1 MEEQNELKQ
10 KIEDLQKQILRLEKL
25 SSLGLLSAGIT
36 HEIQNPL
43 NFVIN
48 FSKLSAKL
56 VEDLQDIVAEEQELL
71 SPEAKQKMSELNEE
85 LDEIVGDLHA
95 NLQKIEEHGN
105 RAISI
110 IKGILLYSRG
120 KEDEFI
126 PTDLAKL
133 VKEYVW
139 LSYHSMRANYKGFN
153 LTIHEEY
160 ATDLP
165 LQRIVPQDFSRAV
178 LNLMNNACYAV
189 YNKSKCVAVGFEPVI
204 VVTLR
209 RDGEQICLQIEDNGT
224 GMPSEI
230 RDKIFTPF
238 FTTKPAGE
246 GTGLGLSITRSIIEE
261 KHKGTIQVD
270 SEEGKFTR
278 FTICIPLT
286 K

>member
-1 MEEQNELKQ
+1 MDEPNKE
-10 KIEDLQKQILRLEKL
+10 IERLQMQVSSLEKL
-25 SSLGLLSAGIT
+25 SSLGMLSAGIA

-71 SPEAKQKMSELNEE
+71 SPEAKQRISELNEE
-85 LDEIVGDLHA
+85 LDEIVNDLHG

-110 IKGILLYSRG
+110 IRGILLYSRG

-153 LTIHEEY
+153 LTIREEY
-160 ATDLP
+160 ATGLP
-165 LQRIVPQDFSRAV
+165 LQRVVPQDFSRAV

-189 YNKSKCVAVGFEPVI
+189 YSKSKRAAVGFEPVI
-204 VVTLR
+204 AVSLR
-209 RDGEQICLQIEDNGT
+209 QEGDQICLQIEDNGT
-224 GMPSEI
+224 GMPDAVKEQ
-230 RDKIFTPF
+230 IFKPF
-238 FTTKPAGE
+238 YTTKPAGE
-246 GTGLGLSITRSIIEE
+246 GTGLGLSITRTIIEE

-270 SEEGKFTR
+270 SKEGKFTR
-278 FTICIPLT
+278 FTIRIPVT

>member
-1 MEEQNELKQ
+1 MDEPNKE
-10 KIEDLQKQILRLEKL
+10 IERLRMQVSSLEKL
-25 SSLGLLSAGIT
+25 SSLGMLSAGIA

-48 FSKLSAKL
+48 FSKLSAQL

-71 SPEAKQKMSELNEE
+71 TPEAKQRVAELNEE

-110 IKGILLYSRG
+110 IRGILLYSRG

-153 LTIHEEY
+153 LTIREEY
-160 ATDLP
+160 ATGLP
-165 LQRIVPQDFSRAV
+165 LQRVVPQDFSRAV

-189 YNKSKCVAVGFEPVI
+189 YNKSKRAAVGFEPVI
-204 VVTLR
+204 AVSLR
-209 RDGEQICLQIEDNGT
+209 QEGDQICLQIEDNGT
-224 GMPSEI
+224 GMPDAVKEQ
-230 RDKIFTPF
+230 IFKPF
-238 FTTKPAGE
+238 YTTKPAGE
-246 GTGLGLSITRSIIEE
+246 GTGLGLSITRTIIEE

-278 FTICIPLT
+278 FTIRIPVT

>member
-1 MEEQNELKQ
+1 MDEPNKE
-10 KIEDLQKQILRLEKL
+10 IERLRMQVSSLEKL
-25 SSLGLLSAGIT
+25 SSLGMLSAGIA

-71 SPEAKQKMSELNEE
+71 TPEAKQRVAELNEE

-110 IKGILLYSRG
+110 IRGILLYSRG

-153 LTIHEEY
+153 LTIREEY
-160 ATDLP
+160 ATGLP
-165 LQRIVPQDFSRAV
+165 LQRVVPQDFSRAV

-189 YNKSKCVAVGFEPVI
+189 YNKSKRAAVGFEPVI
-204 VVTLR
+204 AVSLR
-209 RDGEQICLQIEDNGT
+209 QEGDLICLQIEDNGT
-224 GMPSEI
+224 GMPDAVKEQ
-230 RDKIFTPF
+230 IFKPF
-238 FTTKPAGE
+238 YTTKPAGE
-246 GTGLGLSITRSIIEE
+246 GTGLGLSITRTIIEE

-278 FTICIPLT
+278 FTIRIPVT

>member
-1 MEEQNELKQ
+1 MDEPNKE
-10 KIEDLQKQILRLEKL
+10 IERLRMQVSSLEKL
-25 SSLGLLSAGIT
+25 SSLGMLSAGIA

-56 VEDLQDIVAEEQELL
+56 VDDLREVVAEEQELL
-71 SPEAKQKMSELNEE
+71 SPEAKQRVAELNEE

-110 IKGILLYSRG
+110 IRGILLYSRG

-153 LTIHEEY
+153 LTIREEY
-160 ATDLP
+160 ATGLP
-165 LQRIVPQDFSRAV
+165 LQRVVPQDFSRAV

-189 YNKSKCVAVGFEPVI
+189 YSKSKRAAVGFEPVI
-204 VVTLR
+204 AVSLR
-209 RDGEQICLQIEDNGT
+209 QEGDQICLQIEDNGT
-224 GMPSEI
+224 GMPDAVKEQ
-230 RDKIFTPF
+230 IFKPF
-238 FTTKPAGE
+238 YTTKPAGE
-246 GTGLGLSITRSIIEE
+246 GTGLGLSITRTIIEE

-278 FTICIPLT
+278 FTIRIPVT

>member
-1 MEEQNELKQ
+1 MDEPNKE
-10 KIEDLQKQILRLEKL
+10 IERLRMQVSSLEKL
-25 SSLGLLSAGIT
+25 SSLGMLSAGIA

-71 SPEAKQKMSELNEE
+71 TPEAKQRVAELNEE

-110 IKGILLYSRG
+110 IRGILLYSRG

-153 LTIHEEY
+153 LTIREEY
-160 ATDLP
+160 AAGLP
-165 LQRIVPQDFSRAV
+165 LQRVVPQDFSRAV

-189 YNKSKCVAVGFEPVI
+189 YNKSKRAAVGFEPVI
-204 VVTLR
+204 AVSLR
-209 RDGEQICLQIEDNGT
+209 QEGDQICLQIEDNGT
-224 GMPSEI
+224 GMPAAVKEQ
-230 RDKIFTPF
+230 IFKPF
-238 FTTKPAGE
+238 YTTKPAGE
-246 GTGLGLSITRSIIEE
+246 GTGLGLSITRTIIEE

-278 FTICIPLT
+278 FTIRIPVT

>member
-1 MEEQNELKQ
+1 MDEPNKE
-10 KIEDLQKQILRLEKL
+10 IERLRMQVSSLEKL
-25 SSLGLLSAGIT
+25 SSLGMLSAGIA

-71 SPEAKQKMSELNEE
+71 TPEAKQRVAELNEE

-110 IKGILLYSRG
+110 IRGILLYSRG
-120 KEDEFI
+120 KENEFI

-153 LTIHEEY
+153 LTIREEY
-160 ATDLP
+160 ATGLP
-165 LQRIVPQDFSRAV
+165 LQRVVPQDFSRAV

-189 YNKSKCVAVGFEPVI
+189 YNKSKCAAVGFEPVI
-204 VVTLR
+204 AVSLR
-209 RDGEQICLQIEDNGT
+209 QEGDQICLQIEDNGT
-224 GMPSEI
+224 GMPAAVKEQ
-230 RDKIFTPF
+230 IFKPF
-238 FTTKPAGE
+238 YTTKPAGE
-246 GTGLGLSITRSIIEE
+246 GTGLGLSITRTIIEE

-278 FTICIPLT
+278 FTIRIPVT

>member
-1 MEEQNELKQ
+1 MDEPNKE
-10 KIEDLQKQILRLEKL
+10 IERLRTQVSSLEKL
-25 SSLGLLSAGIT
+25 SSLGMLSAGIA

-56 VEDLQDIVAEEQELL
+56 VDDLREVVAEEQELL
-71 SPEAKQKMSELNEE
+71 SPEAKQRVAELNEE

-110 IKGILLYSRG
+110 IRGILLYSRG

-153 LTIHEEY
+153 LTIREEY

-165 LQRIVPQDFSRAV
+165 LQRVVPQDFSRAV

-204 VVTLR
+204 SVSLR
-209 RDGEQICLQIEDNGT
+209 REEDQVCLQIEDNGT
-224 GMPSEI
+224 GMPAAIKEQ
-230 RDKIFTPF
+230 IFTPF
-238 FTTKPAGE
+238 YTTKPAGE

-270 SEEGKFTR
+270 SEEGTFTR
-278 FTICIPLT
+278 FTIRIPLT

>member
-1 MEEQNELKQ
+1 MDEPNKE
-10 KIEDLQKQILRLEKL
+10 IERLRMQVSSLEKL
-25 SSLGLLSAGIT
+25 SSLGMLSAGIA

-48 FSKLSAKL
+48 FGKLYAKL

-71 SPEAKQKMSELNEE
+71 TPEAKQRVAERNEE

-110 IKGILLYSRG
+110 IRGILLYSRG

-153 LTIHEEY
+153 LTIREEY
-160 ATDLP
+160 ATGLP
-165 LQRIVPQDFSRAV
+165 LQRVVPQDFSRAV

-189 YNKSKCVAVGFEPVI
+189 YNKSKRAAVGFEPVI
-204 VVTLR
+204 AVSLR
-209 RDGEQICLQIEDNGT
+209 QEGDQICLQIEDNGT
-224 GMPSEI
+224 GMPAAVKEQ
-230 RDKIFTPF
+230 IFKPF
-238 FTTKPAGE
+238 YTTKPAGE
-246 GTGLGLSITRSIIEE
+246 GTGLGLSITRTIIEE

-278 FTICIPLT
+278 FTIRIPVT

>member
-1 MEEQNELKQ
+1 MDEPNKE
-10 KIEDLQKQILRLEKL
+10 IERLRMQVSSLEKL
-25 SSLGLLSAGIT
+25 SSLGMLSAGIA

-56 VEDLQDIVAEEQELL
+56 VEDLKDIVAEEQELL
-71 SPEAKQKMSELNEE
+71 TPEAKQRVAELNEE
-85 LDEIVGDLHA
+85 LDEIVCDLHA

-139 LSYHSMRANYKGFN
+139 LSYHSMRASYKGFN

-165 LQRIVPQDFSRAV
+165 LQRVVPQDFSRAV

-204 VVTLR
+204 SVTLR
-209 RDGEQICLQIEDNGT
+209 QEGEQICLQIEDNGT
-224 GMPSEI
+224 GMPAAVREQ
-230 RDKIFTPF
+230 IFTPF

-278 FTICIPLT
+278 FTIRIPLT